1 MFGTLLM
8 LRSLTQTVYRQTFV
22 WEPWESVSLAQCS
35 GGSTTTSASTQQL
48 YLFSHFYLTL
58 MVSTTTA
65 TKNMKIV
72 RLDDTHHSIIYYRNF
87 LVKFI
92 NWKCPKCPN
101 RTAYKSHVN
110 NGRKK
115 GTHIQ
120 FRSSFTHTHH
130 AQCTSHINIDRT
142 DLHINSQPENHH
154 RISVQDHRA
163 TSKKKK
169 KNILCTNSELNS
181 THTHTPNESHEYFIN
196 KFICY
201 LLYRNFPIAA
211 FWIAK
216 VANATRVCLELKI
229 HCIAV
234 LIGELH
240 EWWGE

>member
-92 NWKCPKCPN
+92 NGKCPKCPN

-115 GTHIQ
+115 ERTFNFDRHSHTRITHNAH
-120 FRSSFTHTHH
+120 HTSISIALICILIHSLKTTTAFPCRTI
-130 AQCTSHINIDRT
+130 AQQAKKRK
-142 DLHINSQPENHH
+142 
-154 RISVQDHRA
+154 RIFYAPTQ
-163 TSKKKK
+163 
-169 KNILCTNSELNS
+169 NWIP
-181 THTHTPNESHEYFIN
+181 HTHTPNESHEYFIN

>member
-181 THTHTPNESHEYFIN
+181 THTHTE
-196 KFICY
+196 
-201 LLYRNFPIAA
+201 
-211 FWIAK
+211 WIPW
-216 VANATRVCLELKI
+216 I
-229 HCIAV
+229 FH
-234 LIGELH
+234 
-240 EWWGE
+240 

>member
-115 GTHIQ
+115 ERTFNFDRHSHTRITHNAHHTSISIALICILIHSLKTTTAFPCRTIAQ
-120 FRSSFTHTHH
+120 QAKKEKEYFMHQLRIEFHTHTHRMNPMNISLINLFVIY
-130 AQCTSHINIDRT
+130 CTEIFQS
-142 DLHINSQPENHH
+142 LHFGSP
-154 RISVQDHRA
+154 
-163 TSKKKK
+163 K
-169 KNILCTNSELNS
+169 
-181 THTHTPNESHEYFIN
+181 
-196 KFICY
+196 
-201 LLYRNFPIAA
+201 
-211 FWIAK
+211 
-216 VANATRVCLELKI
+216 
-229 HCIAV
+229 
-234 LIGELH
+234 
-240 EWWGE
+240 